1 MVEIT
6 VLSSGSG
13 EGIDGFV
20 VRAVPRKGEVHILGD
35 VAAQHYARFV
45 TEVARIVPLAV
56 HKARNTRIAYAA
68 RRFRLLLMKFTGN
81 P

>member
-13 EGIDGFV
+13 GNS
-20 VRAVPRKGEVHILGD
+20 ASLYVPTTNEVHILGD

-45 TEVARIVPLAV
+45 TEVAHVPLAV
-56 HKARNTRIAYAA
+56 HKARNTRIT
-68 RRFRLLLMKFTGN
+68 RRPADSGYS
-81 P
+81 